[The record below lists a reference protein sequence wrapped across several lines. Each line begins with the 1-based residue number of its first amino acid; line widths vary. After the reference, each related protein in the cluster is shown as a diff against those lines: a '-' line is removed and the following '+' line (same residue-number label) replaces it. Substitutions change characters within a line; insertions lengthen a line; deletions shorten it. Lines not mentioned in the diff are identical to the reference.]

1 MEETNFLHRNTTSE
15 PQTKLNSQGR
25 QEIKSK
31 AGNSFWKKNKRVILI
46 VFMGLLTSFL
56 FVLFGYYLGKN
67 SMLDKVIP
75 QSIKSALFKG
85 GVDGMDPYLEMM
97 EGKEEI
103 KREPTVCDKE
113 SKKILSVVDKFEK
126 YQEERKSSE
135 ILTLFTDAS
144 TDEEKNEYESLK
156 GKDGLYVGATMNFKT
171 DSYRV
176 TSGPVENNGKC
187 IVYVEEKR
195 SYPEK
200 DGVEKYQEAQGRSF
214 ILELQK
220 GNGKEWVINQY
231 QSFEANIKKTKY
243 SGFTMEVMK

>member
-1 MEETNFLHRNTTSE
+1 MEETNFISRNTIVN
-15 PQTKLNSQGR
+15 PQPELGSRGQKET
-25 QEIKSK
+25 KSK
-31 AGNSFWKKNKRVILI
+31 IVSIFLRKNKRVILI
-46 VFMGLLTSFL
+46 VSLGLFASFL

-75 QSIKSALFKG
+75 QSIRSALFKE
-85 GVDGMDPYLEMM
+85 GVDGMDSYLEMM
-97 EGKEEI
+97 EGREEV

-126 YQEERKSSE
+126 FQKERKSSE
-135 ILTLFTDAS
+135 ILALFTDAS
-144 TDEEKNEYESLK
+144 TDEEKNLYNSLK
-156 GKDGLYVGATMNFKT
+156 GKDGLYIGATMNFKT

-176 TSGPVENNGKC
+176 TNGPVEDNGKC
-187 IVYVEEKR
+187 IVYVEERR

-200 DGVEKYQEAQGRSF
+200 DNTEKYQEARGRSF
-214 ILELQK
+214 VLELQK